1 MTLNIILF
9 WFFAII
15 AVLSAFLMITRKNPV
30 LSALYLILT
39 FGSLAGLYL
48 TLNAQFLAVIQIIVY
63 AGAIMVLFL
72 FVIMLINPEHEKGFF
87 EDNPK
92 LKWLAIFIGVII
104 FFQLGYIFI
113 VGIPSA
119 NITPEIQKSIE
130 VGKVETIGR
139 ELYTKYII
147 PIEAA
152 AFILLAATVGALV
165 LAKKKFE

>member
-1 MTLNIILF
+1 
-9 WFFAII
+9 
-15 AVLSAFLMITRKNPV
+15 
-30 LSALYLILT
+30 
-39 FGSLAGLYL
+39 
-48 TLNAQFLAVIQIIVY
+48 
-63 AGAIMVLFL
+63 
-72 FVIMLINPEHEKGFF
+72 MLINPEHEKGFF

-119 NITPEIQKSIE
+119 NITPEIQNSIE